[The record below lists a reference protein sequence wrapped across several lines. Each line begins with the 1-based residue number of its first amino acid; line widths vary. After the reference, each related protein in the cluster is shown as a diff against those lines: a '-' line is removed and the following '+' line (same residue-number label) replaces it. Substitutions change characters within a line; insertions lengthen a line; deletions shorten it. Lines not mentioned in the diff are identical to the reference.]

1 MRLKA
6 ILAEAARKRYPL
18 SVMIIIIGILVIPF
32 PYLFIHFGL
41 EQVNIWWSLLGI
53 CLGVVLGALIIGLGS
68 LVEDIHDI
76 SMHTMGFDLELGELP
91 EEDLDDEDFEDV
103 DYPEE
108 PAPEEETEEE
118 PSEKE

>member
-91 EEDLDDEDFEDV
+91 EDDFNDEDVEDV

-108 PAPEEETEEE
+108 PAPEEEPEEE
-118 PSEKE
+118 PSEQE

>member
-91 EEDLDDEDFEDV
+91 EDDFDDKDVEDV

-108 PAPEEETEEE
+108 PAPEEEPEEE
-118 PSEKE
+118 PSEQE